1 MAATYGV
8 RVADLRNAPYTV
20 SMLPPARYPEAEAC
34 LARAFWPDPLF
45 GFFMPDRRKEYSMLP
60 DVFHAFLADAGPFER
75 TWAATISGEGAAA
88 DRVVGAAVWVP
99 PGGMPRPFRR
109 ELMMQLRLGRLL
121 LKGSNLSIGLKLLT
135 AVDKVH
141 PAEPHWYL
149 ALLGTDPA
157 VQGRGVGSA
166 LLEPAM
172 QQADAEGVSC
182 YLETQKEEN
191 LPFYGRHGFEVLHVV
206 SVPGSPTVWGMRRP
220 PR

>member
-1 MAATYGV
+1 
-8 RVADLRNAPYTV
+8 VADLRNSPFTV
-20 SMLPPARYPEAEAC
+20 SMLAPSRYSEAEAC

-45 GFFMPDRRKEYSMLP
+45 GFFMPDRRKEYSLLP

-75 TWAATISGEGAAA
+75 TWAATIGGESGGGESGGAP

-141 PAEPHWYL
+141 PSEPHWYL
-149 ALLGTDPA
+149 ALLGSDPA

-166 LLEPAM
+166 LLAPAM
-172 QQADAEGVSC
+172 AQADAEGVSC

-220 PR
+220 PRS